1 MENGEETFK
10 IVVLGESRVGKT
22 SITVRFCKGEF
33 DERQVS
39 TLNAAFLEQKVKIND
54 PTSPNSQA

>member
-1 MENGEETFK
+1 VNVSNNQK
-10 IVVLGESRVGKT
+10 INPIHKARVGKT

-39 TLNAAFLEQKVKIND
+39 TLNAAFLE
-54 PTSPNSQA
+54 